1 MIKAVL
7 PCLLLLCLGCAG
19 PTFATRAVH
28 SDPSWLVR
36 LDSHADP
43 DPAASLRYDHPA
55 DWSELELREI
65 LNRLLVQERV
75 GALEQKPAPQPVF
88 TADEAGSLAPRLRQ
102 AFQMARP
109 SEWIVFVVTRSAGTG
124 QEITSGGFFIADR
137 RLHVLLAN
145 HREAVSPEESRAVKA
160 NPVSAVKKRGQS
172 LTFDPARFALETQ
185 TSWLGGYSGLA
196 ASEMILDQTG
206 FLEAARRPAIPL
218 APALAPAPVTAPVT
232 APVAAQP
239 SVRPAVP
246 AASMQ
251 PPAPAQAKPS
261 DAADGG
267 MQNQMQ
273 KLQEEIERLKQT
285 LAEQSTELSRLK
297 SQSVER
303 KPSKKKPATKKP
315 EQ

>member
-88 TADEAGSLAPRLRQ
+88 TADEAGLLAPRLRQ

-109 SEWIVFVVTRSAGTG
+109 SEWIVFVVTRSAGMG

-145 HREAVSPEESRAVKA
+145 HREAVSPEESRAVRA

-172 LTFDPARFALETQ
+172 LTFDPARFVLETQ

-218 APALAPAPVTAPVT
+218 APALAPAPVTAPV
-232 APVAAQP
+232 AAQP

-246 AASMQ
+246 AASMP

-285 LAEQSTELSRLK
+285 LAEQSAELSRLK